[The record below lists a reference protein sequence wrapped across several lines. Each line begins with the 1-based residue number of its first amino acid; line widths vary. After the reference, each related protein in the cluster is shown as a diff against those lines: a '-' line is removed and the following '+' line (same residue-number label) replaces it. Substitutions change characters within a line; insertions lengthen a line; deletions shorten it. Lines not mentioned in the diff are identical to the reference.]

1 MTVKAIC
8 SALSSLSGAGAV
20 EEILKLSKDSFT
32 GSDDISDLISKAD
45 SSTYPS
51 KIYAKLQDLSVNSLS
66 AIKSALKSAVDSA
79 DTGKKSSSGGGG
91 GSSSGGS
98 KISAIGS
105 GSVPINP
112 IDGGQ
117 TPAEEKEIFS
127 DLGSVEW
134 AKSSIEKLYK
144 KGIINGKSENT
155 YAPNDALTRAEFV
168 KLAVL
173 ALDTLD
179 TAAKA
184 DFADINENDWFYS
197 YAASAYNMGIIKG
210 IDESNFA
217 PNMQISR
224 EDMAV
229 ILARAAEKVQGSEEA
244 GKEFADAEHISDY
257 AKDACK
263 KLSALGVIKGDENGC
278 FNPKGVATRAEAA
291 VVFDRFLD
299 ILQKS

>member
-8 SALSSLSGAGAV
+8 CALSTLSGAGAV

-32 GSDDISDLISKAD
+32 GDNDISDLLSKAD

-51 KIYAKLQDLSVNSLS
+51 KIYIKLQGLNANSLS

-79 DTGKKSSSGGGG
+79 DTGKKNSGGGGG

-98 KISAIGS
+98 KISAVGS

-117 TPAEEKEIFS
+117 TPAKEKEIFA
-127 DLGSVEW
+127 DLGSVAW

-144 KGIINGKSENT
+144 KGLINGKSENI
-155 YAPNDALTRAEFV
+155 YAPNDSLTRAEFV

-179 TAAKA
+179 TAAKV
-184 DFADINENDWFYS
+184 DFDDINENDWFYS

-210 IDESNFA
+210 IDESSFA
-217 PNMQISR
+217 PNMRISR

-229 ILARAAEKVQGSEEA
+229 ILARAAEITHNDEDA
-244 GKEFADAEHISDY
+244 GKEFADTDQISDY

-278 FNPKGVATRAEAA
+278 FNPKGAATRAEAA
-291 VVFDRFLD
+291 VVFDRFID
-299 ILQKS
+299 IL